1 MTEPTAS
8 PANGPL
14 DGGLTLQRGGEEL
27 LLEKVGDRFT
37 TRLQDPAAIEALTAQ
52 LSPQSTR
59 PVAQGQ
65 LVEWVVDGAALEA
78 ALEVARSQPAVSFA
92 SHVYRAVASPQTWIY
107 LLNDLTVQFD
117 PAVTPAAR
125 QAITQP
131 LGLEAPEPL
140 AGIANTFIYTVGA
153 AAPTNPIKLANQLMA
168 RREVLV
174 AEPNVAIATAAT
186 YRPADSLYGQ
196 QWHLAANGAG
206 DVVADADISVER
218 AWDLTR
224 GTRSVVIAVTDDG
237 FDLDH
242 PDLQGLGK
250 LVAPKDLKSRDA
262 VPLPMSAD
270 ESHGTAC
277 AGLAIAEENQS
288 GVVGVAPGCGF
299 MPIRTTGFLDD
310 ASIEI
315 LFRWARDQGAAVIS
329 CSWSAAAVYFPLSLR
344 QRHAITQAATQGRG
358 GKGCVVVFSAGNANR
373 PVSGTVQETGWP
385 KQALQGATTWLSG
398 FAVHP
403 DVITVA
409 ACTSQNRKAAYS
421 NWGDHITVCAPSNN
435 APPSAALPR
444 LGAVATGPEIKTR
457 LPGRGMVTS
466 DRLGRAG
473 YDGDAYTRTFGG
485 TSSACPVVA
494 GVAGL
499 VLSANPDLT
508 ARQVRQ
514 ILEQTADKIVD
525 PNPDPQLGHRHGTYD
540 QNGHSQWFGYGR
552 VNAYRAVL
560 AARQQAWSRSPQWR
574 PVTLPDAAPTDIPD
588 GTGVPLVRSVTVTGQ
603 GTVQDVAVTVE
614 IDHEH
619 LGDVTVALRAPG
631 GQVVTIQGRTL
642 ANGTLLNQRYD
653 LSNTPAL
660 RWLLGQTAAGSW
672 QLRVQDHAPGH
683 SGRLV
688 MWELQVAIG

>member
-1 MTEPTAS
+1 MTNQRPAAEPDPS
-8 PANGPL
+8 GERL
-14 DGGLTLQRGGEEL
+14 ILQRGGEEL
-27 LLEKVGDRFT
+27 LLDKVGDRFT
-37 TRLQDPAAIEALTAQ
+37 TQLHDPAAVEALAATLQPLAY
-52 LSPQSTR
+52 R

-65 LVEWVVDGAALEA
+65 LVEWQVPGERLETA
-78 ALEVARSQPAVSFA
+78 VATARSHPAVQFA
-92 SHVYRAVASPQTWIY
+92 SHVYQPLTSPQTWVY
-107 LLNDLTVQFD
+107 LTDELTVQFD
-117 PAVTPAAR
+117 PAVTPGAR
-125 QAITQP
+125 QAIAQP
-131 LGLEAPEPL
+131 LGLVDPQPL
-140 AGIANTFIYTVGA
+140 AGIDNTFIYRVGPEA
-153 AAPTNPIKLANQLMA
+153 TANPIKLANGLMA
-168 RREVLV
+168 RSDIWL

-224 GTRSVVIAVTDDG
+224 GARSVVIAVTDDG

-262 VPLPMSAD
+262 VPLPGNDD

-310 ASIEI
+310 ASIET
-315 LFRWARDQGAAVIS
+315 LFRWAVEQGAAVIS
-329 CSWSAAAVYFPLSLR
+329 CSWSAASVYFPLSLR

-358 GKGCVVVFSAGNANR
+358 GLGCVVVFSAGNANR
-373 PVSGTVQETGWP
+373 PVSGTVQEAGWP
-385 KQALQGATTWLSG
+385 NNALKGATTWLSG

-421 NWGDHITVCAPSNN
+421 NWGDHIAVCAPSNN
-435 APPSAALPR
+435 APPSAALPQV
-444 LGAVATGPEIKTR
+444 GAVPTGPVVKTR
-457 LPGRGMVTS
+457 LPGRGMVTC

-473 YDGDAYTRTFGG
+473 YDDDAYTRTFGG

-514 ILEQTADKIVD
+514 ILEETADKITD
-525 PNPDPQLGHRHGTYD
+525 PNPDPQLGHRYGTYD
-540 QNGHSQWFGYGR
+540 HNGHSKWFGYGR

-560 AARQQAWSRSPQWR
+560 RAKQRAWTRSPQWQSL
-574 PVTLPDAAPTDIPD
+574 TLADTAATLIPD
-588 GTGVPLVRSVTVTGQ
+588 GTGTPLVRTVTVTGQ
-603 GTVQDVAVTVE
+603 GTVQDVAVTVA

-619 LGDVTVALRAPG
+619 LGDVSLALRPPS
-631 GQVVTIQGRTL
+631 GQTITIQGRTL
-642 ANGTLLNQRYD
+642 ANATHLEQRYD
-653 LSNTPAL
+653 LSTTPAL
-660 RWLLGQTAAGSW
+660 RWLLGQAAAGGW
-672 QLRVQDHAPGH
+672 QLQVQDHAPGH